1 MVVLDKN
8 LGVMR
13 LEIYHK
19 LTFNITS
26 AHLFFCKSRLDLSE
40 KLEMLTLVFVQIMAS
55 QTAIKPPK
63 K

>member
-19 LTFNITS
+19 LTLQVHICSFY
-26 AHLFFCKSRLDLSE
+26 KSRLDLSE
-40 KLEMLTLVFVQIMAS
+40 KLEMLTSSVFVQIMAS
-55 QTAIKPPK
+55 QTTK